1 LRPLDKL
8 ASLPDAKKYLREGI
22 TLEALYERAHALS
35 DVQAAEALNAARA
48 ALFRQVLARA

>member
-8 ASLPDAKKYLREGI
+8 ASLPEAQNYLRKGI
-22 TLEALYERAHALS
+22 TLTALRQRAHALS
-35 DVQAAEALNAARA
+35 DVQAAEALNAARS